1 MGKIKYR
8 PHRGTLR
15 ESIKEMKTFD
25 TVDAMLDY
33 IVSNSDMLFSKENLS
48 ISKNYG
54 HDTRIDWK
62 ENRHIRTTMYGNIL
76 FKEPQC
82 IGMCSFEN

>member
-33 IVSNSDMLFSKENLS
+33 IVANSDMLFSKGDLS
-48 ISKNYG
+48 ISENYG
-54 HDTRIDWK
+54 CDPRIDWK
-62 ENRHIRTTMYGNIL
+62 ENRHIRTSKYGDML
-76 FKEPQC
+76 YQEPQC
-82 IGMCSFEN
+82 IGMCSFED